1 MACMMIA
8 MNVELFLR
16 HGNRGRYNPTT
27 PEKIE
32 ALLSKAEHH
41 VMQDVRYPYLN
52 DPLPCLEDEQAQL
65 EKEIANNR
73 MEQESAEGMYKCRGM
88 KHQEELRE
96 NERKKKVAGDVA
108 TQLSIE
114 DQQKRRDEEKQKH
127 KDKKRRLFLEQKELA
142 ALQKANEEAQ
152 KRGSKRDAEGEDP
165 RITQAAV
172 ERRILKRVDDAK
184 RRKRANLQE
193 EAD

>member
-1 MACMMIA
+1 MKKNMIPIPIPSHL
-8 MNVELFLR
+8 N
-16 HGNRGRYNPTT
+16 NKDRG
-27 PEKIE
+27 
-32 ALLSKAEHH
+32 
-41 VMQDVRYPYLN
+41 
-52 DPLPCLEDEQAQL
+52 
-65 EKEIANNR
+65 
-73 MEQESAEGMYKCRGM
+73 G
-88 KHQEELRE
+88 
-96 NERKKKVAGDVA
+96 
-108 TQLSIE
+108 
-114 DQQKRRDEEKQKH
+114 KQKH